1 MTYPKKLECG
11 VPQGLPVSSILF
23 LYLAEPMESG
33 NFRAHFGY
41 ADGIGILEIGHT
53 VAESATRAQNK
64 VDSLLEWAR
73 NNAFPFDFQKLV
85 VILLQGRSRKNPV
98 QITINDRDTDSAENF
113 RWLGINLDN
122 QLIFKHHVAT

>member
-64 VDSLLEWAR
+64 
-73 NNAFPFDFQKLV
+73 
-85 VILLQGRSRKNPV
+85 GRSRKNPV